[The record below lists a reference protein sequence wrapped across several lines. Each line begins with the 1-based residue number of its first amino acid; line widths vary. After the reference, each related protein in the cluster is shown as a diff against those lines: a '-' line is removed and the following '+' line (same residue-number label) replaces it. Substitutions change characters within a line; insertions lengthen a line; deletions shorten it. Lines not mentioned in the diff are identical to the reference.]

1 MDLLVKYQ
9 IPKEI
14 KDYQDIKEGLRS
26 VDLMSN
32 EWDPVGYNQNAR
44 FVSDLGEPVL
54 QLLNPKPGETVLD
67 LGCGDGELMKFIYEN
82 ISKKVRGLEI
92 SKDNVQKCIQKGLTV
107 IEGNAEMDLQQF
119 PSNSFDYVILSQTL
133 QAFLNPEK
141 VISDLL
147 RIGKTSIVTIPN
159 FGFWKVRFNLLFKGT
174 MPVTKTLPNEWYNT
188 PNLHMCSIKDFVN
201 FCNDRKINLFK
212 SLALTNNKVSSI
224 NKFNLNFKNLT
235 SELGIFLIEK

>member
-1 MDLLVKYQ
+1 M
-9 IPKEI
+9 KEEFKI
-14 KDYQDIKEGLRS
+14 IANSIQREKSI
-26 VDLMSN
+26 
-32 EWDPVGYNQNAR
+32 
-44 FVSDLGEPVL
+44 
-54 QLLNPKPGETVLD
+54 LD
-67 LGCGDGELMKFIYEN
+67 VGCGDGELMKFIYEN
-82 ISKKVRGLEI
+82 ISKKIRGLEI
-92 SKDNVQKCIQKGLTV
+92 SKDNVQKCIRKGLTV

-201 FCNDRKINLFK
+201 FCNDRNINLFR

>member
-1 MDLLVKYQ
+1 M
-9 IPKEI
+9 KEEFKI
-14 KDYQDIKEGLRS
+14 IANSIQREKSI
-26 VDLMSN
+26 
-32 EWDPVGYNQNAR
+32 
-44 FVSDLGEPVL
+44 
-54 QLLNPKPGETVLD
+54 LD
-67 LGCGDGELMKFIYEN
+67 VGCGDGELMKFIYEN
-82 ISKKVRGLEI
+82 ISKKIRGLEI

-119 PSNSFDYVILSQTL
+119 PNNSFDYVILSQTL
-133 QAFLNPEK
+133 QAFLNPEN